1 MLVALSIIFTIY
13 LMAKKRNI
21 EISGEMLTD
30 TKFLIL
36 LIIATTVAFWLFHII
51 LSKDKN
57 FDRYAV
63 EWDEDG
69 IRIVRVLTTICI
81 VAVYILICISQKQ
94 EDSSVKCMKILMI
107 VIAIFDII
115 QIFMIQHTY
124 SDNIK
129 CTIVDA
135 FLMQIQ
141 NVRNAL
147 IAILAINCA
156 IAFTTM
162 GFIFLLVIISAIV
175 VVLFK

>member
-1 MLVALSIIFTIY
+1 MLVTFLIICTIC
-13 LMAKKRNI
+13 LVAKKRNI

-30 TKFLIL
+30 TKFVIL
-36 LIIATTVAFWLFHII
+36 LIIATTVAFWLFHIF

-57 FDRYAV
+57 FDRYAE
-63 EWDEDG
+63 EWDENG
-69 IRIVRVLTTICI
+69 IRIVRVLTILCI
-81 VAVYILICISQKQ
+81 IATYILICISQEQ
-94 EDSSVKCMKILMI
+94 ENSSAKCIKILMI
-107 VIAIFDII
+107 AIAIFDII

-135 FLMQIQ
+135 FLMQLQ

-175 VVLFK
+175 AVLFK